1 MSNVFDIDKL
11 IDKPFNEL
19 TEDEAE
25 FVINWKVERATEEKE
40 YQERLEILNNETREQ
55 IKLQR
60 ESAKEVQDILD
71 TLVYNALEYYDRVN
85 NHG

>member
-19 TEDEAE
+19 TEDEA
-25 FVINWKVERATEEKE
+25 E